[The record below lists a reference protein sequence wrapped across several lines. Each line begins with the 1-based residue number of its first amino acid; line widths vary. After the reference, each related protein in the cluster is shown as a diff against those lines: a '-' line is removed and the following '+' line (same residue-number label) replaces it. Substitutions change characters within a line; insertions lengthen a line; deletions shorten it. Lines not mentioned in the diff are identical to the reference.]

1 MVYANLKFPKIS
13 RRPFFYTNFVQTLD
27 GKVSVLKKGYWPV
40 GSLKDHEV
48 LVELRAYAD
57 CLIHGSNLAFE
68 FGEITLESLEKSEF
82 KALRIR
88 LGKNENLPYFVVT
101 SKADK
106 FKTLKANIVSHD
118 IKSLTNLLYQKGF
131 KHILVEGGPTL
142 LTSFLKEGLMDEI
155 FITIAPKIF
164 GTAKNATK
172 TLVEGILLPPEKIKN
187 LQLLSVKKLDSEVF
201 LRYRV
206 LN

>member
-1 MVYANLKFPKIS
+1 MVYANLKFPKIL

-27 GKVSVLKKGYWPV
+27 GKVSVLKKGYWPI

-48 LVELRAYAD
+48 LLELRAYAD

-68 FGEITLESLEKSEF
+68 FGEATLESLEKSEF

-101 SKADK
+101 SKAQK
-106 FKTLKANIVSHD
+106 FKTLKANIVSNN

-131 KHILVEGGPTL
+131 KHVLVEGGPTL
-142 LTSFLKEGLMDEI
+142 FTSFLKEGLMDEI

-164 GTAKNATK
+164 GAAKNATK

-187 LQLLSVKKLDSEVF
+187 LKLLSVKKLNSEVF